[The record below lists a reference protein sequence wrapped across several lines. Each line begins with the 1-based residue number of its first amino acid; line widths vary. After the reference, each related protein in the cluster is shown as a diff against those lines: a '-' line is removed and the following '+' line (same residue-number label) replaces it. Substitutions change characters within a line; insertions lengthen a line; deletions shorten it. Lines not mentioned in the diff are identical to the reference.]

1 MAYKVR
7 KIDRVNNDW
16 TFGQGLSN
24 YHVQNDTIMQNIKTR
39 ILEIKGDWFLDI
51 QKGIN
56 WYYYL
61 GSKGV
66 ETDMINSIRNVV
78 LATEGVLRVDD
89 ITYNKKTAR
98 EGVLTIEGA
107 TIYDE
112 KFIESLGIRI

>member
-1 MAYKVR
+1 
-7 KIDRVNNDW
+7 
-16 TFGQGLSN
+16 
-24 YHVQNDTIMQNIKTR
+24 
-39 ILEIKGDWFLDI
+39 
-51 QKGIN
+51 
-56 WYYYL
+56 
-61 GSKGV
+61 
-66 ETDMINSIRNVV
+66 MINSIRNVV